1 MNAVIDMVT
10 RGGPVMIPIIL
21 LSVALYERCLHLLLM
36 LGSARRKVARFDP
49 VRVPLT
55 EVRLWQ
61 YDLSARF
68 QHQRIVITSLI
79 AAAPLLGLLGTV
91 SGMIQTFD
99 SLASRVGA
107 RSIEGLASGIS
118 QALITTEVGLA
129 VVIPAV
135 LVLYY
140 AHRQLQKGIQQL
152 VVLEGRRTQLN

>member
-1 MNAVIDMVT
+1 MSAVVDMVA
-10 RGGPVMIPIIL
+10 RGGPVMIPIIV
-21 LSVALYERCLHLLLM
+21 LSIALYERCLNLLLM
-36 LGSARRKVARFDP
+36 LASARRRVARFDP
-49 VRVPLT
+49 ALVPLA
-55 EVRLWQ
+55 EIRLRQ
-61 YDLSARF
+61 FDLPERF
-68 QHQRIVITSLI
+68 HDQRVIIAALI

-91 SGMIQTFD
+91 TGMIRTFD
-99 SLASRVGA
+99 SLGSRAGA

-140 AHRQLQKGIQQL
+140 AHRQLQKGIQEL